1 MNLRILTIFVLLW
14 AAPALAGP
22 AEDEAAAAAKTWLSV
37 VDAKNYPQSW
47 KDAADLFQQGV
58 SEARW
63 DGMVQGVRDKV
74 GAVKSRE
81 FQEAKLTKTL
91 PSMPD
96 GDYAIVSFQTDFET
110 KGASTE
116 VITLVR
122 EHEKW
127 KVGGYYI
134 Q

>member
-1 MNLRILTIFVLLW
+1 MKLGILAVLALLW
-14 AAPALAGP
+14 VAPALAGP
-22 AEDEAAAAAKTWLSV
+22 AEDDAAAAAKSWLAV
-37 VDAKNYPQSW
+37 VDAKNYPESW

-63 DGMVQGVRDKV
+63 NGMVQDIRNKV

-81 FQEAKLTKTL
+81 FQTAELTKTL

-110 KGASTE
+110 KGPSTE

-122 EHEKW
+122 EHGKW